1 MIFSND
7 LLTYKT
13 GQAMDDRSASTENT
27 LTAKLI
33 RKKAAFANY
42 NVVRMREALRYLSG
56 PKLELFIKIPFLI
69 HINQPQFPG
78 YVPEQ
83 PEACGIHN
91 FKNSGFYKAVQDVE
105 AVPGDISNAKT
116 DIQNPCVLGF
126 YHIGSL
132 GTFTQSAQS
141 DFDYWVIIDKTQFT
155 EQRYYNLEKKLNHI
169 VRFSRENFEQEVTFF
184 IMDQT
189 DIRKDCYAGFDRPET
204 MIAPKLFLKEEFY
217 RTFLM
222 IAGKIPIWTIL
233 PTNLQQGSYDRL
245 VSNLF
250 RQPELSLFLNDFLDL
265 GRVEM
270 PSIKDIYQ
278 GIRWHICKSKED
290 PVKALLK
297 ATMIFSHIAGEKV
310 GTMLLCDELKQNF
323 ANAGIDDC
331 ESDPYKIVFD
341 RVLHY
346 HRTHDREGFKLIKT
360 AIFFR
365 LCSYPK
371 VKLPEPES
379 PKKQL
384 LDKYIRTW
392 NISPSEVKKLMSYPN
407 WPEEGK
413 QFLDSNLIQRLAVM
427 YEQIRV
433 QGQTI
438 EQNLPLREQRNMR
451 ILNNKVKARLNT
463 QTGKIP
469 ESSNFLTRQVF
480 SALLIKKSAMG
491 KWTLK
496 AALSNGGNE
505 IVLHASSGF
514 LGLMGWIM
522 ENHLYCRDK
531 TQIKLA
537 THLNL
542 YESCDTAASTDALYL
557 VMQPVKPLFDDCFEH
572 DARWTKILI
581 LLVCP
586 DPGDGVSHVEL
597 LALNSW
603 GELFFEQLPLD
614 MDQDLD
620 DRYRT
625 ISDKINQYAGKE
637 IRLFFFQM
645 AERRDANAVYEIK
658 ESLADRFLMHRPGT
672 PQQNRPMLD
681 KL

>member
-1 MIFSND
+1 
-7 LLTYKT
+7 
-13 GQAMDDRSASTENT
+13 MDQRSASTENT

-33 RKKAAFANY
+33 RKKAAFSNY

-78 YVPEQ
+78 YVPEP

-91 FKNSGFYKAVQDVE
+91 FEKSGFYNSVQDVE
-105 AVPGDISNAKT
+105 TVPGHIPKAKT
-116 DIQNPCVLGF
+116 DIKNPCVLGF

-141 DFDYWVIIDKTQFT
+141 DFDYWVIIDKAQFT

-169 VRFSRENFEQEVTFF
+169 VKFSRENFDQEVTFF
-184 IMDQT
+184 IMDQS
-189 DIRKDCYAGFDRPET
+189 DIRKDCYAGFNRPET

-233 PTNLQQGSYDRL
+233 PPNMQQGTYDRL
-245 VSNLF
+245 VANLF
-250 RQPELSLFLNDFLDL
+250 RQPELSFFLNDFIDL
-265 GRVEM
+265 GKVEM
-270 PSIKDIYQ
+270 PSVRDIYQ

-297 ATMIFSHIAGEKV
+297 ATMIFSHIADEKA
-310 GTMLLCDELKQNF
+310 GATLLCDELKQKF
-323 ANAGIDDC
+323 ASAGIDDC

-346 HRTHDREGFKLIKT
+346 HRNHDRDGFKLIKT

-371 VKLPEPES
+371 VRLPEPGS

-384 LDKYIRTW
+384 LEKYIRTW

-407 WPEEGK
+407 WPEQGK
-413 QFLDSNLIQRLAVM
+413 QFLDTHLIQRLAGM
-427 YEQIRV
+427 YQQIRV
-433 QGQTI
+433 Q
-438 EQNLPLREQRNMR
+438 EKDVEKDLPVSEQRNMR
-451 ILNNKVKARLNT
+451 ILNNKVKARLNM
-463 QTGKIP
+463 QPDKIP

-480 SALLIKKSAMG
+480 STLLIKKRSME
-491 KWTLK
+491 KWTLS
-496 AALSNGGNE
+496 AALSNAGND
-505 IVLHASSGF
+505 IDLHTSSGF
-514 LGLMGWIM
+514 LGLLGWIM
-522 ENHLYCRDK
+522 ENRLYRRNK
-531 TQIKLA
+531 THIKLA
-537 THLNL
+537 VQLNL
-542 YESCDTAASTDALYL
+542 YESSDTAVSTDALYL
-557 VMQPVKPLFDDCFEH
+557 VMQPAKPLFDDCFED

-581 LLVCP
+581 LLACP
-586 DPGDGVSHVEL
+586 DPSFGVLHVEL

-603 GELFFEQLPLD
+603 GELFLEQLPLD
-614 MDQDLD
+614 IDQPLD

-625 ISDKINQYAGKE
+625 IAEKINQYAGKE

-645 AERRDANAVYEIK
+645 APRRDTDAVYEIK

-672 PQQNRPMLD
+672 PKQNRPMLD